1 MRGSESQTVLTSLTF
16 VGPDAAPGI
25 PEDEEH
31 EEEQG
36 LTWGHEE
43 DEDKEGEKD
52 AEEEEKEEERAEQ
65 WQSFP
70 KSTEETFWGGGAVR
84 RHQAGP

>member
-1 MRGSESQTVLTSLTF
+1 MKSVLTSLTF

-36 LTWGHEE
+36 LTWNHEE
-43 DEDKEGEKD
+43 DEEKEGEKG

-65 WQSFP
+65 WQSFL
-70 KSTEETFWGGGAVR
+70 KSMEDTFWGAAS